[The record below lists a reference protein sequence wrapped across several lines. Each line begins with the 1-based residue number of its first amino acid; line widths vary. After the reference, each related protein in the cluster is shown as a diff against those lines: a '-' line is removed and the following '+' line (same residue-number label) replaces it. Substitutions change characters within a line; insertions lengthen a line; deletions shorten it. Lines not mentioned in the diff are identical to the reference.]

1 MTRKTL
7 RLTQRFA
14 STLHYL
20 MDAGGR
26 PRPRFHYGRWLRL
39 RSVLGMLLLA
49 VWLALPSFQW
59 GDLPLFRIDLSS
71 PQIIFFGRSFWGG
84 QDAVLFL
91 LLLVWGLSVL
101 WALAVLAPRFVCSFL
116 CPHRLCGDFLLP
128 TIQTILLQWG
138 SGKGLRSL
146 TWQPI
151 RQTLTWIVTFVL
163 CLILVRP
170 LMELLSAPYLQAGSG
185 EYLSS
190 SWYGIIMDPRIH
202 PYAWAIHVALAFLVQ
217 LDLST
222 FREITCLHLCF
233 IGRFLHKAACFGGVG
248 FHYDAAI
255 GEPRL
260 QRKAHTED
268 DLPNTAEVSKEK
280 TLVCD
285 DCEACLRACPTG
297 HDIRSGHT
305 LHCVDCGACSDACLA
320 MRHKRGITVP
330 LLSLRSLDGK
340 PWTKMRWAR
349 FAAPLLVC
357 ALTLVVALHVH
368 LSPSL
373 ILQMHSDGSRCHLVD
388 LHGGSVA
395 RQSFQIDVQNLEQ
408 RPLSLTVKVHPKYP
422 GHISDGAE
430 IIAPPNMRSLHTITV
445 TIPCK
450 DIMMGNNHTGIMIWD
465 RREILRAYF
474 PLTVPSP
481 LGFAE
486 EKPQE

>member
-26 PRPRFHYGRWLRL
+26 PRPCLHYGRWLRI
-39 RSVLGMLLLA
+39 RSVVGMLLLA

-59 GDLPLFRIDLSS
+59 GDLPLIRIDLSS
-71 PQIIFFGRSFWGG
+71 PQIIFAGRSFWGG

-91 LLLVWGLSVL
+91 LLLAWLGSFVL
-101 WALAVLAPRFVCSFL
+101 TLAVLAPRFVCSFL
-116 CPHRLCGDFLLP
+116 CPHRLCSDFLMP
-128 TIQTILLQWG
+128 TLQAILLEWG
-138 SGKGLRSL
+138 SGRGLRSL
-146 TWQPI
+146 AWRPV
-151 RQTLTWIVTFVL
+151 RQTLTWIVTYIV
-163 CLILVRP
+163 CLILIRP
-170 LMELLSAPYLQAGSG
+170 LVELMSAPYPQAGSG

-190 SWYGIIMDPRIH
+190 SWYGLVMDPRIH
-202 PYAWAIHVALAFLVQ
+202 PFALVIQVALAFLLH

-233 IGRFLHKAACFGGVG
+233 VGRVLNTMATFGGMG
-248 FHYDAAI
+248 FRYDASI

-260 QRKAHTED
+260 QHSTQMED
-268 DLPNTAEVSKEK
+268 EIPIDEPHPGK

-285 DCEACLRACPTG
+285 DCEACIKACPTG

-305 LHCVDCGACSDACLA
+305 LHCVDCGACSDACIA
-320 MRHKRGITVP
+320 MRHKRGIKIP
-330 LLSLRSLDGK
+330 LITLHPLDGK
-340 PWTKMRWAR
+340 PWAKIRRMR
-349 FAAPLLVC
+349 FAAPLLMC
-357 ALTLVVALHVH
+357 GLTLAVALHVH

-373 ILQMHSDGSRCHLVD
+373 ILQMHSDGSRSHLID
-388 LHGGSVA
+388 LPNGSVA
-395 RQSFQIDVQNLEQ
+395 KQTFQIDVKNLDQ
-408 RPLSLTVKVHPKYP
+408 HPLRLKIKVHPKYP
-422 GHISDGAE
+422 GYISEGAE
-430 IIAPPNMRSLHTITV
+430 IEAPPNMRSLHTITM

-465 RREILRAYF
+465 HLEVLRAYF